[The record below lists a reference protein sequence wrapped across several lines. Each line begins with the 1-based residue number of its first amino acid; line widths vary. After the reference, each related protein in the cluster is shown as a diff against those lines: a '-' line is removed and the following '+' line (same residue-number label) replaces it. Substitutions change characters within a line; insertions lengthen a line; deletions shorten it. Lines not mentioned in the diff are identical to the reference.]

1 MFDWDI
7 NVAHADNGG
16 IWSQQQKLTAVEFI
30 NYYKD
35 GAFREVRTCVC
46 CALTAYVLSNV
57 VTC

>member
-1 MFDWDI
+1 
-7 NVAHADNGG
+7 
-16 IWSQQQKLTAVEFI
+16 VEFI

-35 GAFREVRTCVC
+35 GAFREVRTCVL